1 MDVSQ
6 VFERRPIKT
15 GPTLRRLLW
24 CALLTALV
32 GCSQSSPKPEAGA
45 TAGKEQAGPAKVIA
59 EFMEALKTGNTA
71 KASELLTPTARQKT
85 EEAKLEVGL
94 PASKS
99 ATFEVGEV
107 EMIEDDGA
115 HVASTWTDRHEDG
128 DQRTDKI
135 VWILRK
141 ETIGWR
147 VAGMAMK
154 IFDDAMPLILNFEDP
169 ADMLRKQQLA
179 EEELMRRAEREQSQA
194 SREKNDLR

>member
-1 MDVSQ
+1 MDANQ
-6 VFERRPIKT
+6 VVETRQTRPNQT
-15 GPTLRRLLW
+15 HCRLLW
-24 CALLTALV
+24 CAVLTALV
-32 GCSQSSPKPEAGA
+32 GCSQSSAKPESKAAAGP
-45 TAGKEQAGPAKVIA
+45 EEAGPAKVIA
-59 EFMEALKTGNTA
+59 EFMDALKTGNTA
-71 KASELLTPTARQKT
+71 KASDLLTPTARQKT

-128 DQRTDKI
+128 DERTDKI

-179 EEELMRRAEREQSQA
+179 EQELTRRAEREQTQA